1 VGGNELVVPQVDV
14 FGAATGREEIDALSP
29 SVLGGWMGMGPR
41 VREFEAEFG
50 ERLGVDFAMTD
61 SGSNALHLAVRALE
75 LPPGSEIVLP
85 SFTWV
90 ACANAIVLAG
100 HRPVFA
106 DVDPETANVDA
117 DTIAR
122 VQTDR
127 TRAVMVVH
135 YSGRAADIVAVA
147 ELGLPVIEDAAHAV
161 DSTFGGGLCGTF
173 GDVAVFSFDAIKNI
187 ATPDGGGI
195 ASRDPGVMATVRR
208 LRYCGAE
215 ASGFDRSSRGGRW
228 WELDSVEPFPR
239 MIPNDVSAS
248 VALAQ
253 LERLPANQAARKRV
267 WEMYQRGL
275 ADVAWLS
282 LPADAKP
289 GDRHSYFTF
298 LIRVLDGRR
307 DELAH
312 TLLEHRIYTSL
323 RYQPL
328 HLVRPFRD
336 GQSLPNTELL
346 AEQGLNLPLHPRL
359 SDDDV
364 ARVIDH
370 VRRF

>member
-1 VGGNELVVPQVDV
+1 
-14 FGAATGREEIDALSP
+14 
-29 SVLGGWMGMGPR
+29 
-41 VREFEAEFG
+41 
-50 ERLGVDFAMTD
+50 MTD
-61 SGSNALHLAVRALE
+61 SGSNALQLAVRALE
-75 LPPGSEIVLP
+75 LPPGSEVVLP

-90 ACANAIVLAG
+90 ACANAVVLAG

-106 DVDPETANVDA
+106 DVDLATANVDA
-117 DTIAR
+117 ELISRAL
-122 VQTDR
+122 TDR

-135 YSGRAADIVAVA
+135 YAGRAADIGAVL

-161 DSTFGGGLCGTF
+161 DSTAGGKPCGTF
-173 GDVAVFSFDAIKNI
+173 GNVAVFSFDAVKNV

-195 ASRDPGVMATVRR
+195 ASRDADVMATVRR

-228 WELDSVEPFPR
+228 WELNSVEPFPR

-253 LERLPANQAARKRV
+253 LQRLPASQAARRRV
-267 WEMYQRGL
+267 WEAYLREL
-275 ADVAWLS
+275 ADVGWLS
-282 LPADAKP
+282 LPPEPSA

-307 DELAH
+307 DALAH
-312 TLLEHRIYTSL
+312 ALLEQGIYTSL

-328 HLVRPFRD
+328 HLVRPFD
-336 GQSLPNTELL
+336 GGPSLPNSELL

-364 ARVIDH
+364 ARVIDS

>member
-1 VGGNELVVPQVDV
+1 MDGNELVVRQVDV
-14 FGAATGREEIDALSP
+14 FGAATGREEIEALTP

-50 ERLGVDFAMTD
+50 RRLGLDFAMTD
-61 SGSNALHLAVRALE
+61 SGSNALHLAVRALD
-75 LPPGSEIVLP
+75 LPPGSDVVLP

-90 ACANAIVLAG
+90 ACANAVVLAG

-106 DVDPETANVDA
+106 DVDLGTANVDA
-117 DTIAR
+117 KTVGHAL
-122 VQTDR
+122 TDR

-135 YSGRAADIVAVA
+135 YAGRAADIGAIL

-161 DSTFGGGLCGTF
+161 DSTVDGQPCGTF
-173 GDVAVFSFDAIKNI
+173 GTLAVFSFDAVKNV

-195 ASRDPGVMATVRR
+195 ASRDAGVMATVRR

-248 VALAQ
+248 IALGQ
-253 LERLPANQAARKRV
+253 LQRLPANQAARKRV
-267 WEMYQRGL
+267 WETYRREL
-275 ADVAWLS
+275 ADVSWLG
-282 LPADAKP
+282 LPP
-289 GDRHSYFTF
+289 EPTEGDRHSYFTF
-298 LIRVLDGRR
+298 LVRVLDGRR
-307 DELAH
+307 DALAH
-312 TLLEHRIYTSL
+312 ALLAQGIYTSL

-328 HLVRPFRD
+328 HLVRPFGD
-336 GQSLPNTELL
+336 GRSLPNSELL

-364 ARVIDH
+364 ARVVEG
-370 VRRF
+370 VRGF